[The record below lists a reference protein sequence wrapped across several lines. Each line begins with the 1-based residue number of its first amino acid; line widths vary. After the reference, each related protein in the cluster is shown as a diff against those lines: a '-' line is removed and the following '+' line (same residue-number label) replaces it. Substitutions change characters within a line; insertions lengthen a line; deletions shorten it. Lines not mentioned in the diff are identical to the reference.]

1 MTPGELLVPGKPK
14 LRSDIVITR
23 HDDATNAPFI
33 AKDPTTTQFF
43 RFREAEH
50 FIVSQ
55 LDGETP
61 LDIVRQRT
69 EARFGATLSQETL
82 AQFVRTLQDHGL
94 LETDRSRRESRSR
107 SRVKGSLL
115 YLRCKVLDPDRLLT
129 RMVKPLAPLFSAPFL
144 VLSLLLVAVAVVT
157 TASNATDIAHALSRH
172 FSLSWLLIAWGFII
186 VVGAVHE
193 FAHGLACKRFGGEV
207 HEIGIFF
214 IYFNPAFYCDVS
226 DAWLFPQKWQRLL
239 VTLVGPYLELVS
251 WALGTVVWRATNP
264 GTLPNSLALIV
275 MATSGAR
282 VFFNL
287 NPLLKLDGYYLL
299 SDWLG
304 IPNLRQK
311 SFEYLRGSLSR
322 RSDRPAEPATLTR
335 RERTIYLIYGVLAF
349 VYSFSVLWF
358 VAVRLGG
365 NLIPRYHGWGLLLFL
380 LLFGARVRN
389 RLRSRMF
396 RRSSTVQPARE
407 PAKAVPATR
416 RWPTR
421 RWVKFAVLA
430 AAVTASFLV
439 KIDLRVG
446 GEVRVLPARNAEVR
460 SEVEGLIAEVH
471 VREGM
476 KVQQGDLVARLSDRD
491 VTAELRKAEAE
502 IAEKQATL
510 RMLRIGTRP
519 EEIAVAQKEVATAE
533 ARMAHSARRYDEAR
547 RQRAENLVKQ
557 EATLASGEQLLK
569 YKRSNLERIRAL
581 RDLQLVSLKE
591 IEQAEEDAVVKQK
604 EFDEARGAL
613 QITLADDLAEV
624 RKELA
629 LATTGVA
636 EAKGKLAKL
645 LAGSRREEIEVQ
657 EAWVVRLEAQKRY
670 LEDQLRLTEITS
682 PIAGIVVTPE
692 RQLLELIGQHVNKG
706 DLLAAVNR
714 LDTVTAEIA
723 LSERDVGD
731 VATGQRVAFKAR
743 AYPNVTFEGTVTSVA
758 AAVQTG
764 GTSLDVKAAS
774 ARVPV
779 PVPLEAG
786 GDRVVLVTT
795 EIENGRLLLK
805 PDMTGRAKISCG
817 DQPIFHVLTRRLARV
832 IRVEFWSWW

>member
-1 MTPGELLVPGKPK
+1 MTPGDILVPGKPK

-23 HDDATNAPFI
+23 HEDATNAPFV
-33 AKDPTTTQFF
+33 AKDPRTTQFF

-61 LDIVRQRT
+61 LDVVRQRT
-69 EARFGATLSQETL
+69 EARFAATLSHETL
-82 AQFVRTLQDHGL
+82 TQFVRTLQDHGL

-115 YLRCKVLDPDRLLT
+115 YLRCKVFDPDRLLT
-129 RMVKPLAPLFSAPFL
+129 RMAKPLAPLFSMPFL
-144 VLSLLLVAVAVVT
+144 VLSLLLIAVASATVMSN
-157 TASNATDIAHALSRH
+157 TAELGHSFVRH
-172 FSLSWLLIAWGFII
+172 FSLSWFLVAWGFII
-186 VVGAVHE
+186 VVGAIHE
-193 FAHGLACKRFGGEV
+193 LAHGLACKRFGGEV

-226 DAWLFPQKWQRLL
+226 DAWLFPQKSKRLL
-239 VTLVGPYLELVS
+239 VTLAGPYLELVF
-251 WALGTVVWRATNP
+251 WALATLVWRVTNH

-275 MATSGAR
+275 MATSGFK

-287 NPLLKLDGYYLL
+287 NPLLKFDGYYLL

-311 SFEYLRGSLSR
+311 SFEYLRGLLSR
-322 RSDRPAEPATLTR
+322 RGDRPTEPTALTR
-335 RERTIYLIYGVLAF
+335 RERTIYFVYGVLAF
-349 VYSFSVLWF
+349 VYSFAMLWF

-365 NLIPRYHGWGLLLFL
+365 KLIPQYHEWGLLLFL

-396 RRSSTVQPARE
+396 KGTSTLQPARD
-407 PAKAVPATR
+407 PAGEAAKTAPRRRTR
-416 RWPTR
+416 L
-421 RWVKFAVLA
+421 VALAVLA
-430 AAVTASFLV
+430 AAVVASFFV
-439 KIDLRVG
+439 KIDLRLG

-491 VTAELRKAEAE
+491 LAAELRKAEAE

-533 ARMAHSARRYDEAR
+533 ARAAYSARRYDEATR
-547 RQRAENLVKQ
+547 MRAEKLAQQ
-557 EATLASGEQLLK
+557 EAGLSNAEQLLK
-569 YKRSNLERIRAL
+569 YKRSTLERMQAL
-581 RDLQLVSLKE
+581 RGLQLVSLKE
-591 IEQAEEDAVVKQK
+591 IEQAEEDAAVKQK
-604 EFDEARGAL
+604 ELDDARGAL
-613 QITLADDLAEV
+613 QITRADDLASV

-636 EAKGKLAKL
+636 EAKSKLAKL
-645 LAGSRREEIEVQ
+645 LAGSRREEIEAQ
-657 EAWVVRLEAQKRY
+657 EATIVRLEAQKRL
-670 LEDQLRLTEITS
+670 LEEQLRLTEIKS

-692 RQLLELIGQHVNKG
+692 RQLLDLIGQHVNKG

-731 VATGQRVAFKAR
+731 VATGQRVAVKAR
-743 AYPNVTFEGTVTSVA
+743 AYPDMTFEGTVTSVA

-764 GTSLDVKAAS
+764 GASPDGKAS
-774 ARVPV
+774 PSKTPV
-779 PVPLEAG
+779 PVEAG

-795 EIENGRLLLK
+795 EIENGSLLLK
-805 PDMTGRAKISCG
+805 PEMTGRAKISCG